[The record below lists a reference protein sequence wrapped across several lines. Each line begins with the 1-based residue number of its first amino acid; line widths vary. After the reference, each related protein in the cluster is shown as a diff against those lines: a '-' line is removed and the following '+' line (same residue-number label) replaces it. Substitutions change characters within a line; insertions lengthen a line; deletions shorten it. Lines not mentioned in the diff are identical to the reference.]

1 MSDVHDD
8 KHDEGFEDVEDML
21 RRNRPAPSAQ
31 RLDEIKQSVQRPRR
45 GRNGGFRRSFA
56 TSALIG
62 GLLFGGGGALV
73 LAQTGGSD
81 GSGTGSGK
89 ASTAQYGGRPC
100 PKGQHPDR
108 NGNCVPTGRPCP
120 KGQHPDR
127 NGNCVPTGSGGVKGE
142 EESQQ
147 GRGGG
152 NSGGRGH
159 GGGGDENGG
168 GGGNGSGAAFAP
180 STGFADLPT
189 CG

>member
-73 LAQTGGSD
+73 LAQTGG
-81 GSGTGSGK
+81 
-89 ASTAQYGGRPC
+89 
-100 PKGQHPDR
+100 
-108 NGNCVPTGRPCP
+108 
-120 KGQHPDR
+120 
-127 NGNCVPTGSGGVKGE
+127 
-142 EESQQ
+142 
-147 GRGGG
+147 
-152 NSGGRGH
+152 
-159 GGGGDENGG
+159 GG
-168 GGGNGSGAAFAP
+168 GGGGRGGDTAAGPQGGGAP
-180 STGFADLPT
+180 PPGGGPPPD
-189 CG
+189 